1 MTPDRGSVQVT
12 VNGDDHAVAAGATV
26 ADLVAELGHDGRG
39 IAVAIDGEVV
49 TRGAWRER
57 KLVTGESIDVLS
69 IAQGG

>member
-1 MTPDRGSVQVT
+1 MTGGRDAVPVT
-12 VNGDDHAVAAGATV
+12 VNGDDHVVAPGATV

-49 TRGAWRER
+49 TRGTWTERE
-57 KLVTGESIDVLS
+57 LIAGESIDVLS